1 MSFRD
6 AHALDWGGVY
16 KQTNTQKLI
25 SNPNL
30 LTSPPFS
37 SLVLSSSI
45 HFLPTTLMDSNHI
58 SQINHTSTQFGQN
71 VLDLGTFS
79 KRIRSKCFD
88 IVAFWRKLFEMIR
101 SKHSSMESV
110 ETFRFYYFLTKVV
123 WNDSI
128 WILFVRNA
136 SIWIFFWRK
145 LFEVFQTWCFLKN
158 TV

>member
-16 KQTNTQKLI
+16 KQTNAQKLI

-37 SLVLSSSI
+37 SLVL
-45 HFLPTTLMDSNHI
+45 LTTLMDSNHI
-58 SQINHTSTQFGQN
+58 PQINHTSTQFGQN

-88 IVAFWRKLFEMIR
+88 IVAF
-101 SKHSSMESV
+101 
-110 ETFRFYYFLTKVV
+110 
-123 WNDSI
+123 
-128 WILFVRNA
+128 
-136 SIWIFFWRK
+136 
-145 LFEVFQTWCFLKN
+145 
-158 TV
+158 